1 MTRPADWAPLAAA
14 DPVPGDP
21 ARLLAAARRHD
32 DLAAELAQQAAVL
45 QRLAAADGWDAD
57 AGRAFASTAREI
69 GTQLDTARRRYS
81 AVGEAL
87 RAYAPR
93 LDQAQREADA
103 ALREA
108 QAAQNTID
116 GAEALRRART
126 RMENAIRFKEGE
138 ARRAAAHIRAAVGDD
153 GLKDSWWDKVKDWTS
168 DRWDSFIDWV
178 HENAKVIKL
187 ITEIASWI
195 ATGIA
200 VVAIALSFIPVVNV
214 VAGPLLLVAAGFTLI
229 SLIGNTMLALSGD
242 GSWLDVGIDVIGLVT
257 FGYGKVASKG
267 IKASQQALKTQA
279 TRAARKDAA
288 KVARQAT
295 RSAVPRGAAAGSRS
309 TKAAATARRSAIRKA
324 ARRGA
329 KRAVQENL
337 QNARP
342 TFKKAALT
350 MDGGASTTL
359 AQADALAAIA
369 GPKGAAAHKAITSAA
384 FKTAGAG
391 AIGLGSDALSKVG
404 VLDPV
409 KPWLTFGR
417 YASS

>member
-126 RMENAIRFKEGE
+126 RMENAIRFREGE

-288 KVARQAT
+288 KVARQALGP
-295 RSAVPRGAAAGSRS
+295 APRGAAAGSRAA
-309 TKAAATARRSAIRKA
+309 KASAA
-324 ARRGA
+324 ARRAAVRRTAQRQA
-329 KRAVQENL
+329 KRAVDDAT
-337 QNARP
+337 QNAAPSLGHR
-342 TFKKAALT
+342 ALT
-350 MDGGASTTL
+350 MDGGVAQGW
-359 AQADALAAIA
+359 AQAGALARIA
-369 GPKGAAAHKAITSAA
+369 GAKGTAEYRAISGAVV
-384 FKTAGAG
+384 KTAGAG
-391 AIGLGSDALSKVG
+391 ITGLASDGVSKAG
-404 VLDPV
+404 WLDPA

-417 YASS
+417 YANS